1 MIEVVAWLLHIDYG
15 GEATRLGQTSP
26 HIRFLH
32 SRSLSSVTRWIFIQ
46 HWLVVQLLSW
56 LHMNGRVR
64 VRSTE
69 CGQKNLRWV
78 SITGH
83 WALPTWYSNTWVRLP
98 RLSGYSM
105 KITELRAWRN
115 SATEWS
121 LKRRSKDFK
130 KAHLSQTEIAWVI
143 SRVIKFENKSQTFQ
157 QRGPQNSVAMK
168 EKVLKEIL
176 N

>member
-1 MIEVVAWLLHIDYG
+1 M
-15 GEATRLGQTSP
+15 
-26 HIRFLH
+26 
-32 SRSLSSVTRWIFIQ
+32 
-46 HWLVVQLLSW
+46 QLLSS
-56 LHMNGRVR
+56 LHMNGPVR

-98 RLSGYSM
+98 RVSGYSM

-115 SATEWS
+115 SATGWS

-143 SRVIKFENKSQTFQ
+143 SRGYKVWKQESDLSTAW
-157 QRGPQNSVAMK
+157 PSNSVAMK

-176 N
+176 NECQLKLTSDIPNIPCFSVKETHIVMRQTFITAVPQRGYFSYAWLVYF